1 MNDPGGLPFSYEEFS
16 EWFDRHSRLFLHP
29 AKDAAATALDELLD
43 SELREPQRVRI
54 RVGSGRVKSKART
67 WKKLNDKYVGRIGAV
82 SEVPLVVDDLVG
94 LRVVCTNKSDVDRLV
109 EIFDSLEPY
118 VDGDEPVLAIHPD
131 SRKDWRT
138 SPKDS
143 GYRAYHINLCTSVP
157 QATRRHPV
165 VCELQLRTL
174 LQDSWGELTHEDT
187 YKPGAQVPP
196 LVDTLSLRMADL
208 MATLD
213 DIAEDLRSEL
223 DRLAEG
229 ALTEAQ
235 PEAERAPD
243 EPAEPRPVTAD
254 ATRDAAEAYLIER
267 TNGLTRPIAL
277 PTLAWELQRE
287 FGGEISGD
295 WFGYGTFTK
304 MLEALVPAARV
315 NPTSPSYVL
324 PADFD
329 PSTYDDHHPWVPR
342 IVSLLKEADKSFPL
356 ISSEHWPR
364 VYSALA
370 LATHQVT
377 WEYYPDVRT
386 LNELS
391 RVARDGAESSPKD
404 HVSRSQ
410 VRYVIFALA
419 SASQLITNMTGA
431 QIEDAFVGWMLR
443 RATSLG
449 LPQDDSD
456 RLESW
461 LRGKGLP
468 EQSV

>member
-1 MNDPGGLPFSYEEFS
+1 VNDPGGLPFSYEEYS
-16 EWFDRHSRLFLHP
+16 EWFDRHSQLLLHP
-29 AKDAAATALDELLD
+29 AKDAAVTALDELLD

-67 WKKLNDKYVGRIGAV
+67 WKKLNDKYVGKLSSVGEI
-82 SEVPLVVDDLVG
+82 PLVVDDLVG

-109 EIFDSLEPY
+109 EILDTLEPY
-118 VDGDEPVLAIHPD
+118 ADGDEPVLAIHPD

-138 SPKDS
+138 SPKTS
-143 GYRAYHINLCTSVP
+143 GYRAYHVNLCTSVP

-187 YKPGAQVPP
+187 YKPGARVPP
-196 LVDTLSLRMADL
+196 LVDTLSQRMADF

-229 ALTEAQ
+229 ALSDAQ
-235 PEAERAPD
+235 PED
-243 EPAEPRPVTAD
+243 EPSGKSPSSRPATAD

-304 MLEALVPAARV
+304 MLEALVPAAQV

-329 PSTYDDHHPWVPR
+329 PSTYDDLHPWVPR
-342 IVSLLKEADKSFPL
+342 IVSLLKEADRSFPL
-356 ISSEHWPR
+356 ISSEQWPR

-370 LATHQVT
+370 IATHQVS
-377 WEYYPDVRT
+377 WEDYPDGRT
-386 LNELS
+386 QSELS
-391 RVARDGAESSPKD
+391 RVARDSVEGSAKD

-410 VRYVIFALA
+410 VRYVTFALA
-419 SASQLITNMTGA
+419 SASQLITNMTAA
-431 QIEDAFVGWMLR
+431 QIENAFVDWMLR

-461 LRGKGLP
+461 LRGKDLP
-468 EQSV
+468 Q